1 MWWRWFFRPGRYFLG
16 LSHFV
21 DQYPRATTALYAG
34 ALMTSEFIT
43 SERRTHRAF
52 VSLLVACTFIVSGC
66 GEGGAPPSGEPDSP
80 AALAVEESEGPLVP
94 IDLDE
99 YVVLMDPV
107 VPAGAVTLKL
117 VNGGFEEHNLLFVV
131 VESDSTVWET
141 ERRLA
146 PGERRTVTLE
156 FEPGAYKAV
165 CDFSGHEGRGMFTEF
180 LVEETT
186 AAESGT
192 ER

>member
-1 MWWRWFFRPGRYFLG
+1 M
-16 LSHFV
+16 
-21 DQYPRATTALYAG
+21 
-34 ALMTSEFIT
+34 E
-43 SERRTHRAF
+43 
-52 VSLLVACTFIVSGC
+52 
-66 GEGGAPPSGEPDSP
+66 
-80 AALAVEESEGPLVP
+80 

-99 YVVLMDPV
+99 YVVLMNPV

-156 FEPGAYKAV
+156 LEPGEYKAV
-165 CDFSGHEGRGMFTEF
+165 CDFSGHESRGMFTEF
-180 LVEETT
+180 FAEETSP
-186 AAESGT
+186 AESGT
-192 ER
+192 DR